1 MKTNAIYTIHE
12 KGTDFYFYTEHA
24 GGFGYPF
31 AAADFLHSLKYAIKS
46 SRVSQ
51 KNICVSPLLEQM
63 EGDYHFPDELE
74 NKRIFTKAE
83 KEHLLKLATRQKI
96 PMAIEIDMDADTVSF
111 HFREDEE
118 ELQDLCDV
126 TFSRYIS
133 REQKYDGSYCRQV
146 LDNLMVSDMFD
157 ERDRHIWEQQEEAYR
172 HVIQKASKELMEQQ
186 DQGMQQIM

>member
-1 MKTNAIYTIHE
+1 
-12 KGTDFYFYTEHA
+12 
-24 GGFGYPF
+24 
-31 AAADFLHSLKYAIKS
+31 
-46 SRVSQ
+46 
-51 KNICVSPLLEQM
+51 
-63 EGDYHFPDELE
+63 
-74 NKRIFTKAE
+74 
-83 KEHLLKLATRQKI
+83 
-96 PMAIEIDMDADTVSF
+96 MAIEIDMDADTVSF

>member
-46 SRVSQ
+46 SMVSQ

-157 ERDRHIWEQQEEAYR
+157 ERDRQLH
-172 HVIQKASKELMEQQ
+172 
-186 DQGMQQIM
+186 G

>member
-46 SRVSQ
+46 SMVSQ

-146 LDNLMVSDMFD
+146 LDNLMVRICLMNVTGIFGNSRKRHTDMSFK
-157 ERDRHIWEQQEEAYR
+157 RHQRNLWSSRIRAC
-172 HVIQKASKELMEQQ
+172 SK
-186 DQGMQQIM
+186 

>member
-46 SRVSQ
+46 SMVSQ

-83 KEHLLKLATRQKI
+83 KEHLLKL
-96 PMAIEIDMDADTVSF
+96 ADTVSF

>member
-1 MKTNAIYTIHE
+1 M
-12 KGTDFYFYTEHA
+12 
-24 GGFGYPF
+24 
-31 AAADFLHSLKYAIKS
+31 
-46 SRVSQ
+46 
-51 KNICVSPLLEQM
+51 
-63 EGDYHFPDELE
+63 E

-157 ERDRHIWEQQEEAYR
+157 ERDRHCTSNSAGGKPEAR
-172 HVIQKASKELMEQQ
+172 HDCDCDRSHYSVVSVCSALFCKRHYSWCGK
-186 DQGMQQIM
+186 GVR